1 MINEEDNSNTN
12 KDGEI
17 LSFEK
22 CCKSISEILWTES
35 YITDP
40 CFNEGVLKHAIYEF
54 LRTDYYIKN
63 WSEAT
68 LIPSVQNKYVLEKN
82 PWKVKK
88 EYRITR
94 DKVQEKF
101 RSRILEFFE
110 EKNERIMEEFPNESE
125 FCSKEC
131 GIVLPEEE
139 ENRIQ
144 WADTVINH
152 CINIIYWRLYYKF
165 TGLYGGT
172 YIEKLFPC
180 EILREDCSDDIF
192 CRLSSSDFFMKV
204 YFELSDLISD
214 IDSFEIDKKSA
225 ENIKEIR
232 EWNFRLQKI
241 LNDKIEERKIEILG
255 FHFKK
260 LFKNFNTSELEKDP
274 SKKISPIIEEIRL
287 EMEACKKLKVIY
299 DDQNNEIYLPFKSI
313 LYDKF

>member
-1 MINEEDNSNTN
+1 MINEEDNSYSN

-22 CCKSISEILWTES
+22 CCKSLSEILWTES

-40 CFNEGVLKHAIYEF
+40 CFNESVLKHAIYEF

-68 LIPSVQNKYVLEKN
+68 LISSVQNKYVFEKN

-88 EYRITR
+88 EYRIAR

-139 ENRIQ
+139 ENRVQ
-144 WADTVINH
+144 YADAVINH

-165 TGLYGGT
+165 TRLYGGT

-232 EWNFRLQKI
+232 ECYFRLQKI
-241 LNDKIEERKIEILG
+241 LNDKIEERKIQILG
-255 FHFKK
+255 FH
-260 LFKNFNTSELEKDP
+260 LINY
-274 SKKISPIIEEIRL
+274 
-287 EMEACKKLKVIY
+287 LKSLIHR
-299 DDQNNEIYLPFKSI
+299 N
-313 LYDKF
+313 